1 MDLEY
6 VQEII
11 PVILKGFW
19 ITIRLFLWSLLIST
33 VGGFVL
39 ALMRIS
45 PIALL
50 RWVSGG
56 IGWLFRGIPLL
67 LILFYAFFALPEISR
82 TLMFD
87 PFWAAV
93 VGLSIWTAAYQSEA
107 IRSGIIAVDR
117 GQIEASEA
125 LGMTKRHYMRKIV
138 LPQSIRIMVP
148 PFIGNSIN
156 TMKQTALAAVITVPE
171 MTLLARQI
179 ISEDFKVAEPL
190 LTLALIYLVLTTV
203 LLMAQQGLER
213 VFRLKV

>member
-67 LILFYAFFALPEISR
+67 LILFYAFFALTEISR

-156 TMKQTALAAVITVPE
+156 TMKQTSLAAVITVPE

>member
-39 ALMRIS
+39 ALMRVS
-45 PIALL
+45 PVALL

-156 TMKQTALAAVITVPE
+156 TMKQTSLAAVITVPE

-213 VFRLKV
+213 VFRLKI

>member
-117 GQIEASEA
+117 GQVEASEA

-156 TMKQTALAAVITVPE
+156 TMKQTSLAAVITVPE

>member
-67 LILFYAFFALPEISR
+67 LILFYAFFALPESSR

-107 IRSGIIAVDR
+107 IRSGMIAVDR

-156 TMKQTALAAVITVPE
+156 TMKQTSLAAVITVPE